1 MANSN
6 PGNGILRPET
16 FDPPRRQLDAET
28 VEWAWQ
34 TDYYRRKPRKCPAN
48 MWTKKSRRFARTLVE
63 PLTSAMQHPRAVTAP
78 SLPRLNTAEA
88 APLDPALDRRCFTCS
103 AQRQRLKGLARLDE
117 NRQVAC
123 RGLVSTH
130 DYIDIER
137 VELDAATDSAGLVGD
152 WPFRMP
158 LSSARMRAVTGWR
171 SDTPVG
177 QCERAAA
184 GQTAWSLVH

>member
-48 MWTKKSRRFARTLVE
+48 LWTKKSRRFARTSLVE
-63 PLTSAMQHPRAVTAP
+63 PLTSAMQASARCDGAVA
-78 SLPRLNTAEA
+78 SKAAEA
-88 APLDPALDRRCFTCS
+88 APLDQALDRRCFTCS

-123 RGLVSTH
+123 RGLVSAH

-137 VELDAATDSAGLVGD
+137 VELDAATNSAGLVGD